1 MSNRIIEILKK
12 RKPHLFSKYPIK
24 ELALFGSY
32 SRGDNAADSDIDIM
46 VALSEPNAIKFI
58 HLAHELE
65 DILDKKVD
73 LVSKGGISPKYF
85 KIIEQDL
92 LYV

>member
-1 MSNRIIEILKK
+1 MSNRIIEILKD
-12 RKPHLFSKYPIK
+12 RKTDLFSKYPIK

-32 SRGDNAADSDIDIM
+32 SRGDNTSESDIDIL
-46 VALSEPNAIKFI
+46 VSLSEPNAIKFI

-65 DILDKKVD
+65 DILNNKVD
-73 LVSKGGISPKYF
+73 LVSIGGISPKYF
-85 KIIEQDL
+85 KCIEQDL